1 MLIGSSA
8 SAATLAKG
16 INFISKAGLIS
27 LMMLQFSCLNPELE
41 HEGELSVSEVAACG
55 EFCKKND
62 FEMFSGKKI
71 HLEIEA
77 SGEPAQVFYNVDP
90 SSLPAGLFLSP
101 SIQISGSANGALEY
115 LKLDE
120 KDDREN
126 LSAFADIIAIPIA
139 NKISFLSPR
148 IPTIKTKLSSDQ
160 SYSLSLQSHLQ
171 YALILNPS
179 GLYHR
184 APIFLQSD
192 NLTQNT
198 NLNFEVSKEAFKLSG
213 KISSSDTNILATFQ
227 IPQIQASVMQG
238 NRLVSSRESVKT
250 DGTLSLELSHSFLTD
265 PSDVP
270 LMLLIEPEDIENALP
285 RIKVKLDKNLLG
297 SKIDVGNIDLGKLKQ
312 PFAAE
317 IEIIGSDQ
325 SSIGNATIF
334 MKANV
339 GNGTSLVKKQVD
351 SSGTTLF
358 NQLYEGIYDIAVI
371 PPFDSP
377 FAMKLIKNAEFLANG
392 ENGKIIIQLSRREL
406 LHGTL
411 MDDKNAKVNGAQIE
425 LSRIGK
431 IGDFATE
438 DIFDDMLFKLTAT
451 TNEEGRIC
459 QRRFGF
465 ATSNQDDCTPLTLDE
480 GRYLAH
486 ITPPPGSKLAH
497 HWLTFDFPKTSTL
510 EIKLEVPQI
519 LMGKILAADKISPI
533 KRAFVTVYLA
543 ENNLHNQPKVI
554 ANAITDDSG
563 NFRAFIS
570 AD

>member
-1 MLIGSSA
+1 
-8 SAATLAKG
+8 
-16 INFISKAGLIS
+16 
-27 LMMLQFSCLNPELE
+27 
-41 HEGELSVSEVAACG
+41 
-55 EFCKKND
+55 
-62 FEMFSGKKI
+62 
-71 HLEIEA
+71 
-77 SGEPAQVFYNVDP
+77 
-90 SSLPAGLFLSP
+90 
-101 SIQISGSANGALEY
+101 
-115 LKLDE
+115 
-120 KDDREN
+120 
-126 LSAFADIIAIPIA
+126 
-139 NKISFLSPR
+139 
-148 IPTIKTKLSSDQ
+148 
-160 SYSLSLQSHLQ
+160 
-171 YALILNPS
+171 
-179 GLYHR
+179 
-184 APIFLQSD
+184 
-192 NLTQNT
+192 
-198 NLNFEVSKEAFKLSG
+198 
-213 KISSSDTNILATFQ
+213 
-227 IPQIQASVMQG
+227 
-238 NRLVSSRESVKT
+238 
-250 DGTLSLELSHSFLTD
+250 
-265 PSDVP
+265 
-270 LMLLIEPEDIENALP
+270 
-285 RIKVKLDKNLLG
+285 
-297 SKIDVGNIDLGKLKQ
+297 
-312 PFAAE
+312 
-317 IEIIGSDQ
+317 
-325 SSIGNATIF
+325 
-334 MKANV
+334 
-339 GNGTSLVKKQVD
+339 
-351 SSGTTLF
+351 
-358 NQLYEGIYDIAVI
+358 
-371 PPFDSP
+371 
-377 FAMKLIKNAEFLANG
+377 MKLIKNAEFLANG